1 MHNTRPPKPLL
12 RLRRNSQVT
21 TKINLITTT
30 QRSNLDFNSQ
40 AELHSEQPWSSRHK
54 GSQWANWGGKKESDS
69 LPILQSYQILN
80 TFGPFTNLEKLYKYS
95 HTSLG
100 PLPWSY
106 ILSESGGFN
115 LPKGEPLFCPGS
127 TIYALATLHK
137 FITSSILNQMLRFF
151 FPGVRKINANTSAS
165 SKYFISQGDRTYSPS
180 KAPATPSTAISL
192 RFWALLWWDQR
203 KRSIHEMSDDSL
215 YF

>member
-1 MHNTRPPKPLL
+1 
-12 RLRRNSQVT
+12 
-21 TKINLITTT
+21 
-30 QRSNLDFNSQ
+30 
-40 AELHSEQPWSSRHK
+40 
-54 GSQWANWGGKKESDS
+54 

-192 RFWALLWWDQR
+192 RF
-203 KRSIHEMSDDSL
+203 
-215 YF
+215 